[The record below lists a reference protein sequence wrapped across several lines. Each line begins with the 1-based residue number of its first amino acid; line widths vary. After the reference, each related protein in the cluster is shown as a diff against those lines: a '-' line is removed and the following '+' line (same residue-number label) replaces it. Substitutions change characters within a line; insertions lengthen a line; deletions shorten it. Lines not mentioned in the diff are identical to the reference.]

1 MAGMPAPPSSPRS
14 HFRPALR
21 VPEITAFFWIIKAL
35 STAMGESTSDFLVHT
50 IDPVV
55 AVAGGF
61 VAFCVALALQFSMRR
76 YMAWTYWL
84 AVVMVGVFGTMAADV
99 LHVRFGVAYAV
110 SSVLYGVVLAAVF
123 VAWDRTERTLSI
135 HTINTAR
142 REAFYWA
149 AVVSTFAMGTAV
161 GDLTATT
168 FHLGYFGSMALFA
181 GIICIPAIGYRFFH
195 WNAIFS
201 FWFAYVVTRP
211 LGASFADALGKPKS
225 LGGLGIGDGKV
236 TLILTGL
243 IVILVAY
250 LAKTRIDVQGDR
262 RTVPAGRDPGPE
274 IPG

>member
-1 MAGMPAPPSSPRS
+1 MSGS
-14 HFRPALR
+14 FRPSPAHARLALR

-55 AVAGGF
+55 AVLGGF

-76 YMAWTYWL
+76 YMAWTYWF

-99 LHVRFGVAYAV
+99 LHVKFKVPYV
-110 SSVLYGVVLAAVF
+110 VTSVLYGAILAAVF
-123 VAWDRTERTLSI
+123 ISWDRTERTLSI

-161 GDLTATT
+161 GDLTANTLR
-168 FHLGYFGSMALFA
+168 LGYFWSMALFA
-181 GIICIPAIGYRFFH
+181 GLICIPAIGYRFFK
-195 WNAIFS
+195 WNAIFA

-211 LGASFADALGKPKS
+211 LGASFADALGKPKN

-236 TLILTGL
+236 ALILSAL

-250 LAKTRIDVQGDR
+250 LAITRIDVQDR
-262 RTVPAGRDPGPE
+262 SRASIGGPAPE
-274 IPG
+274 P